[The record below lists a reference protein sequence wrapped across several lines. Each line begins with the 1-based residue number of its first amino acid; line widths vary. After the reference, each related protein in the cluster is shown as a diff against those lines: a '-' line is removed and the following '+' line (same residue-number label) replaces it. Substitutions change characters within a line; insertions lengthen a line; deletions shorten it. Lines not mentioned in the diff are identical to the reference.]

1 LIVIESSGSLIR
13 RVFSRSVDWEI
24 VVILMKRSKWY
35 YRLKSRFI
43 ERSESSMKSTRLKTL
58 RVPLLMMSS
67 LSSYIW

>member
-1 LIVIESSGSLIR
+1 MIVIESSGSLIR